1 MPKTK
6 NRACNQIEESTV
18 TGFLTVFLLST
29 NWANEAFRG
38 RWETLMSV
46 DDLVSDIYDALKS
59 SKKLDNSY
67 IIFTSDHG
75 YHTGQFSLPY
85 DKRQMYDFDL
95 RIPLLVRGPTGKFFS
110 SNTHLMC

>member
-1 MPKTK
+1 
-6 NRACNQIEESTV
+6 
-18 TGFLTVFLLST
+18 
-29 NWANEAFRG
+29 
-38 RWETLMSV
+38 MSV
-46 DDLVSDIYDALKS
+46 DDLVADVYDALKS

-95 RIPLLVRGPTGKFFS
+95 RIPLLVRGPTGKLKF
-110 SNTHLMC
+110 CIIEI

>member
-1 MPKTK
+1 
-6 NRACNQIEESTV
+6 
-18 TGFLTVFLLST
+18 
-29 NWANEAFRG
+29 
-38 RWETLMSV
+38 MSV
-46 DDLVSDIYDALKS
+46 DDLVADVYDALKS

-95 RIPLLVRGPTGKFFS
+95 RIPLLVRGPTGMFFLLILHS
-110 SNTHLMC
+110 CVKRKA